1 MVDLPD
7 LSIVIVNWN
16 VRELLRNCLKSL
28 YAQTQAIT
36 FEAFVVDNASSDG
49 SAEMVENEFP
59 QVNLIKNE
67 NNLGFAKANNQA
79 IKQSRGKYVLLLNPD
94 TIVLD
99 KAIVKLVQFMDE
111 HIDIGAAGPKIM
123 GSDNS
128 VQLSC
133 GMHFPTPWTE
143 LWTLTRLSYLFPK
156 NRIFG
161 RCLMGYWSHNDTR
174 EVDVV
179 SGACIMV
186 RREAIEEVGLL
197 DEHFFLIA
205 EEVDWC
211 YRMKKA
217 GWKVYL
223 YANAEIVHFLG
234 QSMQRSLIN
243 TNLEGYKSMYLF
255 YRKHYGQ
262 MSASSYRAMA
272 FVFLGLRYL
281 LYTVG
286 QYIRPAERTR
296 FRALLKSYQ
305 QIIAWSIHCR

>member
-1 MVDLPD
+1 MSDVQDLT
-7 LSIVIVNWN
+7 IIIVNWN
-16 VRELLRNCLKSL
+16 VKELLRDCLKSV
-28 YAQTQAIT
+28 YGQAKTISL
-36 FEAFVVDNASSDG
+36 EVLVVDNASSDG
-49 SAEMVENEFP
+49 SIEMVEKEFP
-59 QVNLIKNE
+59 QVKLFKNKE
-67 NNLGFAKANNQA
+67 NVGFAKANNQA
-79 IKQSRGKYVLLLNPD
+79 IRQSRGKYVLLLNPD

-99 KAIVKLVQFMDE
+99 KAAVKLVQFMDE
-111 HIDIGAAGPKIM
+111 HIDIGAAGPKII
-123 GSDNS
+123 GSDNN

-143 LWTLTRLSYLFPK
+143 LWTFTRLSYIFPK
-156 NRIFG
+156 SKIFG
-161 RCLMGYWSHNDTR
+161 RCLMSYWPHNDTR

-179 SGACIMV
+179 SGACMMV

-205 EEVDWC
+205 EETDWC

-223 YANAEIVHFLG
+223 YVNAEIVHFVG

-262 MSASSYRAMA
+262 VSASSYRAMT
-272 FVFLGLRYL
+272 FVFVGLRYL

-286 QYIRPAERTR
+286 QYIRPAERAR
-296 FRALLKSYQ
+296 FRGLLESYQ